1 MKRFMVYLT
10 LLSMALLQ
18 ACSTRDVAKAPKGY
32 SSESALKVAYA
43 TGMLKLIE
51 DSPPIPEALQSFQD
65 ITYKTT
71 PEKELKLDIYHPKD
85 LSGTAPLLMF
95 IHGGSWKKGK
105 KDDYRRYLV
114 DFAMKGYVTATVS
127 YRFAQEAA
135 FPAALEDV
143 VCALQWLKQNA
154 SSYHIDTSKVA
165 VVGGS
170 AGGHLGMLLAYHAQD
185 STFTPTSACGS
196 TASTS
201 IQALVNFY
209 GPVDLTT
216 EYARGHASVT
226 DFIGTTYSAA
236 THERFANASPL
247 SFITPDDPPT
257 LTFHGTIDELV
268 PISQADTLD
277 RRLTAVGVKSHYHRL
292 KGWPHT
298 MDLSLRVNQYCQHHM
313 NAFFESYLK

>member
-1 MKRFMVYLT
+1 MRKHLPLLIIVLAV
-10 LLSMALLQ
+10 LLS
-18 ACSTRDVAKAPKGY
+18 ACSSRNVAKAPKGY
-32 SSESALKVAYA
+32 SSEGSMKLAYA
-43 TGMLKLIE
+43 TGLLKLIE
-51 DSPPIPEALQSFQD
+51 DSPPIPETLQSFQD

-71 PEKELKLDIYHPKD
+71 PEKELKLDLYHPKD
-85 LSGTAPLLMF
+85 LTGTAPLLMF

-114 DFAMKGYVTATVS
+114 DFAQRGYVTATVS

-154 SSYHIDTSKVA
+154 SSYHIDTTKVA

-185 STFTPTSACGS
+185 STYVSHSPCGS
-196 TASTS
+196 TASPG

-216 EYARGHASVT
+216 EYARGHSSVT
-226 DFIGTTYSAA
+226 DFIGATYSEEN
-236 THERFANASPL
+236 HELFANASPL
-247 SFITPDDPPT
+247 KFISPDDPPT

-277 RRLTAVGVKSHYHRL
+277 QVLSAAGVESDYHRL

-298 MDLSLRVNQYCQHHM
+298 MDLSVKVNQYCQHHM
-313 NAFFESYLK
+313 NAFFETYLK